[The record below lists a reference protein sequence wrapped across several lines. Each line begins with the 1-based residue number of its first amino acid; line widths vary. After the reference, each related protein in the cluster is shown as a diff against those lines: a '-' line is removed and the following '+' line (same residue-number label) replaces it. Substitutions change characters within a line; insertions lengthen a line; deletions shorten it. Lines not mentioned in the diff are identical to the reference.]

1 MLQLNFSPFPELKT
15 KRLLLRKLDKTDAK
29 EKFFLRSNEDVLRY
43 LGREPTA
50 TITEAEEFIGK
61 INKGIDENEA
71 ILWGIALLE
80 NPSVV
85 IGTICLWNIQKENL
99 RAEIGYMLHPDF
111 WGKGIMTEAINCVND
126 YGFTVLELHS
136 LEGVTTP
143 ANIASAV
150 VLEKAGYVKEGHLKE
165 CFYFRGK
172 FSDRIIYSKLK

>member
-29 EKFFLRSNEDVLRY
+29 EIFFLRSNEDVLRY

-50 TITEAEEFIGK
+50 TITEAGEFIGK
-61 INKGIDENEA
+61 INKGIEENEA

-111 WGKGIMTEAINCVND
+111 WGKV
-126 YGFTVLELHS
+126 S
-136 LEGVTTP
+136 L
-143 ANIASAV
+143 NHLMASAIFIKTF
-150 VLEKAGYVKEGHLKE
+150 LMLG
-165 CFYFRGK
+165 C
-172 FSDRIIYSKLK
+172 RIGTFISQD